1 MLLHRQASAVLL
13 LFGFAVDG
21 PSSMPAKKK
30 GGAGG
35 KPSWTPVTAPTTV
48 SLHPARSAR

>member
-1 MLLHRQASAVLL
+1 MFLLQSASAVLL

-21 PSSMPAKKK
+21 ETQRMPAKKK

-35 KPSWTPVTAPTTV
+35 KPSWTPVTAPHHRIPPP
-48 SLHPARSAR
+48 SS